1 MNERKQN
8 DDYLRIIS
16 VCYYVLGALTMLL
29 SLLPLFHVFL
39 GIMILS
45 GEMNGKQPP
54 PAFIGV
60 LFVLIGALVI
70 CIIAAF
76 GGCLLYTGKCFR
88 ERRHYIFCMVMS
100 GLSCSSFPLGTVLG
114 VFSIILLSK
123 PEVRAEF
130 ETTVIEQASAA
141 VN

>member
-1 MNERKQN
+1 MENHKPN

-16 VCYYVLGALTMLL
+16 VCYYVLGGLTMLV

-39 GIMILS
+39 GIMMLS
-45 GEMNGKQPP
+45 GEINGKQPP

-60 LFVLIGALVI
+60 LFILIGVFVI
-70 CIIAAF
+70 CLAAAF

-130 ETTVIEQASAA
+130 EPAVIEQASATA
-141 VN
+141 I